1 MANNYANE
9 ELKLIKELYD
19 SGLGSPSIAKKLN
32 NKYTVSAIASLI
44 KRKWGLRSS
53 SQAAKKYTVN
63 SDFFKK
69 IDTEEKAYWLG
80 FLIADGYITSR
91 DNKIGLSL
99 CIDDI
104 EHLEKFKKDINATY
118 PIKIYNPSKTGY
130 SKKQYC
136 RIIISDLM
144 MYLSV
149 QDYGLVEHKS
159 NVLQPPNKKDIKGY
173 EKDFI
178 RGFFDGNGSITF
190 TNTALHKNEYQ
201 FKVIS
206 TDAFLDFIK
215 EWIEL
220 NTSIKIKRYYKRK
233 DEQIVSSIEVAGN
246 YQVKE
251 ILDLLYKDST
261 VYLERKYNRY
271 INLCNLL
278 NSRSLQK
285 CKD

>member
-1 MANNYANE
+1 MANNYTKE

-19 SGLGSPSIAKKLN
+19 SGLGSPSIAKRLN
-32 NKYTVSAIASLI
+32 NKYTVSAIACLI
-44 KRKWGLRSS
+44 KRTWGLRTS

-63 SDFFKK
+63 SNFFKK
-69 IDTEEKAYWLG
+69 IDSEEKAYWLG
-80 FLIADGYITSR
+80 FLIADGYITSK
-91 DNKIGLSL
+91 DKKIGLTL
-99 CIDDI
+99 CADDI

-118 PIKIYNPSKTGY
+118 PIKIYNPSETGY

-136 RIIISDLM
+136 RIIISDLT

-149 QDYGLVEHKS
+149 QKYGLVEHKS
-159 NVLQPPNKKDIKGY
+159 NILQPPNKKDIKKY
-173 EKDFI
+173 ERHFI

-190 TNTALHKNEYQ
+190 TNTSLHKNAYQ
-201 FKVIS
+201 FKIIS
-206 TDAFLDFIK
+206 TNEFLDFIK
-215 EWIEL
+215 EWIES
-220 NTSIKIKRYYKRK
+220 NTFIKIKKYYKRK
-233 DEQIVSSIEVAGN
+233 EEQIVSSIEIAGN

>member
-1 MANNYANE
+1 MANNYTE
-9 ELKLIKELYD
+9 KELKLIKELYD

-63 SDFFKK
+63 SDFFNK
-69 IDTEEKAYWLG
+69 IDSEEKAYWLG
-80 FLIADGYITSR
+80 FLIADGYITSK
-91 DNKIGLSL
+91 DNRIGLSL

-104 EHLEKFKKDINATY
+104 KHLEKFKNDIDATY
-118 PIKIYNPSKTGY
+118 PIKIYNPSKTSY
-130 SKKQYC
+130 SEKQYC
-136 RIIISDLM
+136 RIIISDLI

-173 EKDFI
+173 ERDFI

-190 TNTALHKNEYQ
+190 TNTTLHKNEYK
-201 FKVIS
+201 FKVVS

-220 NTSIKIKRYYKRK
+220 NTSTKIKRYYKRK
-233 DEQIVSSIEVAGN
+233 EEQIVSSIEIAGN